1 MKAIY
6 SLNQEKSG
14 IEIRFPEKP
23 ASATLTAL
31 KSAGYRWSVKGHFW
45 YARQTEKALFVARQ
59 VTGADV
65 PACAPSSVVPV
76 APPVPSWEDKQAAL
90 RVKYHAALVARW
102 KGDESMIA
110 YCEKES
116 AALAEIRG
124 VLVSLEKPRIETSFC
139 FGESGHD
146 MDEAVHGCHMAKTDE
161 TYFIR
166 ENMRAL
172 DALANDLSGETA
184 HAWVEP
190 GAANIGKMYTASYLG
205 GYRRPENA
213 FDLTAQERAQA
224 LEAVQHVRAAFEKR
238 LRTYLKRY
246 GISKIRTWTYWR
258 DA

>member
-1 MKAIY
+1 MEAIY
-6 SLNQEKSG
+6 TLNAEKNG
-14 IEIRFPEKP
+14 IEIRFSEKP

-45 YARQTEKALFVARQ
+45 YARQTEKALFVAQQ

-76 APPVPSWEDKQAAL
+76 APSAPSWEDKQADL
-90 RVKYHAALVARW
+90 RVKYHAALVERW
-102 KGDESMIA
+102 KGDESMVA

-116 AALAEIRG
+116 AALFEIRG

-139 FGESGHD
+139 FGESGYD
-146 MDEAVHGCHMAKTDE
+146 MDEAVHGCHVAKTDQD
-161 TYFIR
+161 YFIR

-172 DALANDLSGETA
+172 ESMIQDLSSETA

-190 GAANIGKMYTASYLG
+190 ISAKIGRLYTADYLG
-205 GYRRPENA
+205 GYRRPDNA

-246 GISKIRTWTYWR
+246 GLSKVRAWTYWR